1 MKEIKVEKDVV
12 LNDCH
17 YYLKMILNGIYN
29 MLGGFDN
36 LRSRETYNR
45 AKELNDAKFLLVR
58 YTTEL
63 EKYII
68 DFKNDRKHNIDI
80 DSVINDYNCACNN
93 IIRELINKNFKEEM
107 EFLNDLMCSAEMV
120 MNSTGHNRKCM
131 KNEWLRMEFERAYAL
146 HCILDFLYE
155 YIHEADDEL
164 IKEINNARLTWNS
177 EYIDGV
183 EDMYVAIWR
192 IADECEHR
200 ENNLLWSMISF
211 LGKANTLKEINR
223 KYHACKCILGEM

>member
-107 EFLNDLMCSAEMV
+107 EFLNDLMC
-120 MNSTGHNRKCM
+120 
-131 KNEWLRMEFERAYAL
+131 L
-146 HCILDFLYE
+146 
-155 YIHEADDEL
+155 
-164 IKEINNARLTWNS
+164 KEINKARLTWNS